1 MKFIFLNICCYIFF
15 YPLGYAQSTWFRIH
29 DLGFAVEEPWA
40 VCNLGKDFVI
50 ITSSSDNVPITRN
63 EVIMINQFGE
73 MKWRKLLFYPISA
86 HADLG
91 EYYSTKLVISK
102 DSFIYSLSASQ
113 NWEGEQEFL
122 INKFDKSGNLVWYK
136 TYGIVGKYILPGSQG
151 LTLAQDSLGIIMTG
165 SDLGSGK
172 LAVCQIDSSGE
183 AIWHKVVG
191 VPVAGNVGL
200 FTPVVNLSDRS
211 IKVAYDNNTINSYK
225 DYLVSLDSNG
235 NLEYTYANP
244 LTGKTHDLQLHPNG
258 NLVYLSNER
267 NPPMFEN
274 GGLRIQML
282 TPDFDTVWSHLFYD
296 TQFPYLFL
304 ESAFV
309 RNLSI
314 SPDGKILALGYN
326 VNNCILLC
334 YAPDGTLLWKRE
346 VALEGF
352 DQLKFNYVTWASD
365 GGILLDGFIYG
376 EDENNQYYQK
386 TFFLKLDDVGC
397 LQPGCQQTII
407 TDAREI
413 AQVQGDF
420 DISPNPSQGEIEI
433 RYKGTDL
440 HLLENVQVSV
450 HDANGKLVIQGKFAM
465 NNPQLSLNL
474 LAAGIYMISINDGN
488 GVLSSSKLLQSG
500 KILIVH

>member
-1 MKFIFLNICCYIFF
+1 MTLFF
-15 YPLGYAQSTWFRIH
+15 SVSAFAQSGWFRIH
-29 DLGFAVEEPWA
+29 DLPDIDEEQ
-40 VCNLGKDFVI
+40 VSVI
-50 ITSSSDNVPITRN
+50 CERGNNFYVLVTGLNNSIPYTRN
-63 EVIMINQFGE
+63 AVLKLDKEGE
-73 MKWRKLLFYPISA
+73 IIWQRFIEYPAIT
-86 HADLG
+86 HADFDFHYPKML
-91 EYYSTKLVISK
+91 LVSK
-102 DSFIYSLSASQ
+102 DTCIYVLSYALNDFLQ
-113 NWEGEQEFL
+113 MEFL
-122 INKFDKSGNLVWYK
+122 LNKFSADGGLIWVK
-136 TYGIVGKYILPGSQG
+136 TYGFADTEVLGEGYG
-151 LTLAQDSLGIIMTG
+151 LTLATDSLGLVMTG
-165 SDLGSGK
+165 KSRLPYPNNK
-172 LAVCQIDSSGE
+172 YAIFRIDSSGSVL
-183 AIWHKVVG
+183 WKKLLSVSSNSVG
-191 VPVAGNVGL
+191 ESVPVVQMPNGEIKIA
-200 FTPVVNLSDRS
+200 FDDNLLTD
-211 IKVAYDNNTINSYK
+211 YH
-225 DYLVSLDSNG
+225 DYLYGLDSVG
-235 NLEYTYANP
+235 NIDYSYADP
-244 LTGKTHDLQLHPNG
+244 FTGRAHDLKLHPNG

-267 NPPMFEN
+267 NPPMFEH

-304 ESAFV
+304 ESSFV

-334 YAPDGTLLWKRE
+334 YDPDGTLLWKRE

-376 EDENNQYYQK
+376 EDENNQYYEK

-397 LQPGCQQTII
+397 LQPDCQQTII

-440 HLLENVQVSV
+440 HLLENAQVSV
-450 HDANGKLVIQGKFAM
+450 HDANGKLVFQGKFAM
-465 NNPQLSLNL
+465 NKPQLSLNL
-474 LAAGIYMISINDGN
+474 PAAGIYMVSINDWN